1 MNTTPNYGLRK
12 PEDTDLYNVEDFNYN
27 MDIIDNIGS
36 GGAGGGLAA
45 GRVTSVVS
53 GTPAAVVAGEITQQ
67 EG

>member
-36 GGAGGGLAA
+36 LPI
-45 GRVTSVVS
+45 VKC
-53 GTPAAVVAGEITQQ
+53 TQAQ
-67 EG
+67 YDAMSSHDVNTLYVIVG